1 MTGLENL
8 EAGGGEYYVNA
19 DGELFAADPV
29 TNGLTPVSELPAP
42 TPSDGWETAHET
54 APKILAAAITI
65 VSSILG
71 SAGSD
76 PGWQGPAAQSYDDR
90 NSEQQDRITQMVEL
104 DTELAGLLQTQ
115 AAEVEELRAN
125 MYGVGGTLSAGTTD
139 DQCSDVMKKAGSSL
153 TIKYGSH
160 NPVRTTQVRTT

>member
-1 MTGLENL
+1 MTSLENL
-8 EAGGGEYYVNA
+8 EAGGGEFYFNA

-29 TNGLTPVSELPAP
+29 TNALTPVSELPAP

-65 VSSILG
+65 VSAIVG

-76 PGWQGPAAQSYDDR
+76 PGWQGPAAQSYDDQ
-90 NSEQQDRITQMVEL
+90 NSEQQDRITQLVEL

-115 AAEVEELRAN
+115 AAEVE
-125 MYGVGGTLSAGTTD
+125 
-139 DQCSDVMKKAGSSL
+139 
-153 TIKYGSH
+153 
-160 NPVRTTQVRTT
+160 